1 MSMKKIKK
9 LKRQN
14 YILTQRLKYKTVR
27 LKFFKKMSDTQIECI
42 QEKDKIIADYTN
54 NRFRISVVDRSYKE
68 LYDKTKTEL
77 DNLRNRNLIRRI
89 FNL

>member
-27 LKFFKKMSDTQIECI
+27 LEFFKKMSDTQIECI